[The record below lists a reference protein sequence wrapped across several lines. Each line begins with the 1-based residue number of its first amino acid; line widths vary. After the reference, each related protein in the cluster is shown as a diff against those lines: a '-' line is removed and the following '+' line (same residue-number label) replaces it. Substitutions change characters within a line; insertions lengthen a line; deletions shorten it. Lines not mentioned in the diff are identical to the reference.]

1 MKRKYTIGVLLL
13 VAAVIAYW
21 GYREYNRTRA
31 DSKKLEAKFRTDAN
45 SLLQEFI
52 SNEAAAT
59 VKYAGQDIIISV
71 TGTLKNIE
79 RTEAGHF
86 TFLLG
91 DTASLSSIRCLMDT
105 SYNKEWEL
113 FKKGDQLLVKGNFN
127 GYKPDELGIGA
138 DVEMNFCVV
147 DSPSIQQKN

>member
-1 MKRKYTIGVLLL
+1 
-13 VAAVIAYW
+13 
-21 GYREYNRTRA
+21 
-31 DSKKLEAKFRTDAN
+31 
-45 SLLQEFI
+45 
-52 SNEAAAT
+52 
-59 VKYAGQDIIISV
+59 
-71 TGTLKNIE
+71 
-79 RTEAGHF
+79 
-86 TFLLG
+86 
-91 DTASLSSIRCLMDT
+91 MDT